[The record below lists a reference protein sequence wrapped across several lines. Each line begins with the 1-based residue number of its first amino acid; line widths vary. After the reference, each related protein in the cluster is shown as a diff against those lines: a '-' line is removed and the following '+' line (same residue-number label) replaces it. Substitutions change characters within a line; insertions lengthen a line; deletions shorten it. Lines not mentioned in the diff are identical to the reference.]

1 MIYARALEWSLL
13 LKPQIQD
20 ASRYWRVHR
29 VCPTILNVVCR
40 CGEGIWPLDPGFWV
54 GDVWHFSNYVCSMI
68 FVFWF
73 CIVLQPLVTVLCLH
87 SWCLLWYCFL
97 CLVCPAC
104 FRCGKLLFVFMLRPV
119 CVKLVSLSHGFSVSY
134 FLIYF
139 GDFLSLSLSAVDC
152 SCSYINY
159 LFPHCPLPICCLSL
173 RLFFVVLFHMAVSFH
188 VCFLSR
194 PEVSDYLIQTCFD
207 LYFV

>member
-104 FRCGKLLFVFMLRPV
+104 FRCGKLLLYSCFVQ
-119 CVKLVSLSHGFSVSY
+119 SVS
-134 FLIYF
+134 
-139 GDFLSLSLSAVDC
+139 SLSLLVMVSVLVISWFILVISCPSLYLQLIAVV
-152 SCSYINY
+152 
-159 LFPHCPLPICCLSL
+159 
-173 RLFFVVLFHMAVSFH
+173 R
-188 VCFLSR
+188 
-194 PEVSDYLIQTCFD
+194 T
-207 LYFV
+207 

>member
-97 CLVCPAC
+97 CLVFPAC
-104 FRCGKLLFVFMLRPV
+104 FRCGKLLLYSCFVQ
-119 CVKLVSLSHGFSVSY
+119 SVS
-134 FLIYF
+134 
-139 GDFLSLSLSAVDC
+139 SLSLLVMVSVLVISWFILVISCPFCFVFSSTLFICTWFQLFVHKLLIPSLSSAHMLSQSPSVLC
-152 SCSYINY
+152 RVIPHGCV
-159 LFPHCPLPICCLSL
+159 FPCVFSK
-173 RLFFVVLFHMAVSFH
+173 
-188 VCFLSR
+188 
-194 PEVSDYLIQTCFD
+194 
-207 LYFV
+207 